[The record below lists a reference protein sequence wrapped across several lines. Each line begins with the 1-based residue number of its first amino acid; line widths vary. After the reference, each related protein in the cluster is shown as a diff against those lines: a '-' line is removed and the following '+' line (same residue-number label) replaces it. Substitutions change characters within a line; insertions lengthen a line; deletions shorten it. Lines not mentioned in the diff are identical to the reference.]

1 MPASAV
7 AERTK
12 RAPARR
18 RLAPDPRTL
27 ETIDGVHYPSSDGQ
41 RSAENGAQWRC
52 MILCGAV
59 LDVHYRR
66 DPNVYSVGDMLVYP
80 TRGNA
85 RDRIAPNIMVIFG
98 VPRRPERANYKV
110 WVEGKAPDFVLEVAA
125 PGKWLRDREERPKR
139 YAKMGV
145 RELWLFDPTGDL
157 FTPRLE
163 GFALRGRVYAPIAP
177 RPSPAGPMLPSR
189 TLRLLLRPD
198 GGLVRFHDPAAGED
212 LRTPQEEAAARERE
226 ATARE
231 REATAR
237 EREAAAREREAAAR
251 EREATARQREEAA
264 ARRREEAAARIAAE
278 RRVAEL
284 EEQLRQLRSH
294 A

>member
-1 MPASAV
+1 MTSPV
-7 AERTK
+7 
-12 RAPARR
+12 RAIARR
-18 RLAPDPRTL
+18 TRPAPVRPRLAPVSAPPADPRIL
-27 ETIDGVHYPSSDGQ
+27 ETLDGVRYPSSDGQ
-41 RSAENGAQWRC
+41 RMADNGAQWRA
-52 MILCGAV
+52 MVLGGAV
-59 LDVHYRR
+59 LDVHYQG
-66 DPNVYSVGDMLVYP
+66 DPNVYSVGNMLVYP
-80 TRGNA
+80 TRGNS
-85 RDRIAPNIMVIFG
+85 RDRIAPDILVTFG
-98 VPRRPERANYKV
+98 VPKRPERSSYKV
-110 WVEGKAPDFVLEVAA
+110 WVEGKAPDFVLEIAS
-125 PGKWLRDREERPKR
+125 PGTWLRDREVKPGR

-177 RPSPAGPMLPSR
+177 QPSPAGPMLPSR

-212 LRTPQEEAAARERE
+212 LHTPQEEAAARERE
-226 ATARE
+226 ATAHE
-231 REATAR
+231 R
-237 EREAAAREREAAAR
+237 
-251 EREATARQREEAA
+251 EAA